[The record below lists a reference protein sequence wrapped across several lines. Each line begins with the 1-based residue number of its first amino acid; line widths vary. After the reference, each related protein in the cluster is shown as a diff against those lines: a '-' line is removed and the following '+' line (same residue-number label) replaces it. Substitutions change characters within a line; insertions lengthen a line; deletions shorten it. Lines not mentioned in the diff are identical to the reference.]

1 MGTLINIVSTKK
13 QTTCH
18 ASQRLWIPLW
28 KPVDLNGIG
37 MIPMLSKTDSEN
49 EYEML
54 LIFFNAAGQRKTL
67 RVKPGQWINDVQLL
81 TGLKVLPLAIDAN
94 QGRLF
99 LEVAATSPRVKFNKD
114 IG

>member
-1 MGTLINIVSTKK
+1 MGTLINLVNTKT

-18 ASQRLWIPLW
+18 ASQRFWMPLW
-28 KPVDLNGIG
+28 TALDLNGIG
-37 MIPMLSKTDSEN
+37 MLPILATRDGADELV
-49 EYEML
+49 L
-54 LIFFNAAGQRKTL
+54 LFFNAAGQRKTL